1 MYESKPSIDWQES
14 VRLANNKLDLAEKIM
29 AMYIESLPESKTKI
43 FADHDDYE
51 KLAMH
56 LHKLSGASCYCGV
69 PKIKEA
75 ISELETAI
83 KQHKKKQIDILI
95 NTLSV
100 YIDEVMEVYKKG
112 TYR

>member
-1 MYESKPSIDWQES
+1 MHELKPVIDWQES
-14 VRLANNKLDLAEKIM
+14 MRLANNKLDLAEKII

-43 FADHDDYE
+43 LADRNNYK
-51 KLAMH
+51 KLEMH

-69 PKIKEA
+69 PKIKEV

-83 KQHKKKQIDILI
+83 KYHKKKQIDILI
-95 NTLSV
+95 NILSD

-112 TYR
+112 NYR

>member
-1 MYESKPSIDWQES
+1 MYEPKPPIDWQES
-14 VRLANNKLDLAEKIM
+14 MRLVSGKLDLAEKIM
-29 AMYIESLPESKTKI
+29 AMYVESLPEAKSKI
-43 FADHDDYE
+43 LADRNDHE

-56 LHKLSGASCYCGV
+56 LHKLFGASCYCGV

-75 ISELETAI
+75 ISKLETAM

-95 NTLSV
+95 NTLSI